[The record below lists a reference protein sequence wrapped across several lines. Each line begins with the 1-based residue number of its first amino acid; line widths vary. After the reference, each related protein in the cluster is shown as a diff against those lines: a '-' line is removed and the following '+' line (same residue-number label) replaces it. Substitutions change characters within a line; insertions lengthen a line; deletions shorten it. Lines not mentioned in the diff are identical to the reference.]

1 MINYLRGHWIS
12 DMLRD
17 SMIIN
22 LHVIFVCFLVF
33 FLILVHWMKIELI
46 AYIVWFIRYLKY
58 MYDKGLYR

>member
-17 SMIIN
+17 TKIIN

-33 FLILVHWMKIELI
+33 LIHWMHIELI

>member
-22 LHVIFVCFLVF
+22 LHVIFVCF
-33 FLILVHWMKIELI
+33 FLILVHWMHIELI

-58 MYDKGLYR
+58 MYDKGLYW

>member
-22 LHVIFVCFLVF
+22 LHLIFVCFLDF
-33 FLILVHWMKIELI
+33 FLILVHWMHIELI